1 MPWTRTTEFPS
12 PFAAS
17 MSRKNG
23 RLNWLSFG
31 AVDRLIWLGLGDL
44 INAWRVDALR
54 LKPIWTISTA
64 GHRLLHDNQV
74 PFLYCWSE
82 QLMPKPHDWGP
93 HIQVCGYW
101 FLNSSSS
108 SSGSPSSSE
117 YEPAAELAAFLQ
129 VAPPIFI
136 GFGSIVV
143 RDAAK
148 LGRELLKTVKALS
161 EGNEEHRFLIQ
172 QGWADVQLDLDE
184 LPVALRERVFI
195 AGPIPHDWLFTRC
208 KCLVHHGGAGT
219 TAEGLRAGVPTV
231 VVPFFG
237 DQFFWGRTVRDAE
250 VGTTSR
256 LSAGKLCKA
265 INFCLQERVRLRAK
279 FLSKAIHRDDG
290 KLLACWLTMDN
301 YLMFRLGATKAVEF
315 IEAYFHQVQKM
326 KEVEATAVGEDGPG
340 VQLQSEAEW
349 TAHHVKQEDEW
360 RKWPFVDQ

>member
-1 MPWTRTTEFPS
+1 MPLYMSFPMPWTRTTEFPS

-54 LKPIWTISTA
+54 LSPIWTMSA
-64 GHRLLHDNQV
+64 KGHRVLHDNQV

-82 QLMPKPHDWGP
+82 ELMPKPHDWGP

-101 FLNSSSS
+101 FLNKVGASDA
-108 SSGSPSSSE
+108 
-117 YEPAAELAAFLQ
+117 YEPDADLARFMESGTA
-129 VAPPIFI
+129 PIFI

-148 LGRELLKTVKALS
+148 LGKDLVKTIKAMN
-161 EGNEEHRFLIQ
+161 EGGATHRFLIQ
-172 QGWADVQLDLDE
+172 QGWANVQLNLDE
-184 LPVALRERVFI
+184 LPSEVRACVFI
-195 AGPIPHDWLFTRC
+195 AGPIPHDWLFPKC

-231 VVPFFG
+231 IVPFFG

-250 VGTTSR
+250 VGTTTR
-256 LSAGKLCKA
+256 LHPGRLCKA
-265 INFCLQERVRLRAK
+265 INLCLQERVRLRAQ
-279 FLSKAIHRDDG
+279 FLSKALRRDDG
-290 KLLACWLTMDN
+290 KRSLA
-301 YLMFRLGATKAVEF
+301 G
-315 IEAYFHQVQKM
+315 
-326 KEVEATAVGEDGPG
+326 
-340 VQLQSEAEW
+340 
-349 TAHHVKQEDEW
+349 
-360 RKWPFVDQ
+360 